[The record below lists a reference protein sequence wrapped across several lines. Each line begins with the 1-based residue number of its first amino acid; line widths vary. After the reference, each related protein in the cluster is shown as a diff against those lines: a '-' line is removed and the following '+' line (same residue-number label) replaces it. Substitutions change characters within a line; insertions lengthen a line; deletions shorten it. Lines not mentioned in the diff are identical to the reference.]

1 MALAEKMGKAAAHE
15 FVEVACQKA
24 RSEKRH
30 LRDVLL
36 GDERAQAHLSVADV
50 DRLFDPAKY
59 LGMATDF
66 VDRVVA
72 ASIARKS
79 LT

>member
-1 MALAEKMGKAAAHE
+1 
-15 FVEVACQKA
+15 
-24 RSEKRH
+24 
-30 LRDVLL
+30 
-36 GDERAQAHLSVADV
+36 VADV

-59 LGMATDF
+59 LGMANVL
-66 VDRVVA
+66 VDGVVA